1 MWLSQQLS
9 RREGGLSGGISTGR
23 VTIAGEGA
31 AVMLEGERREL
42 SSVYPGGLCWAPAAG
57 DEVLVLRSDEGERF
71 IIGKLPE
78 GDGKC
83 GSGEYILRSEGGSIK
98 LGKDGIEIEGEVV
111 IKGRLLLNGLDV
123 GNALSALGG

>member
-9 RREGGLSGGISTGR
+9 RREEGLSGGISTGK

-42 SSVYPGGLCWAPAAG
+42 RSLYPGGMGWAPAAG

-71 IIGKLPE
+71 IIGKVPE
-78 GDGKC
+78 GSGKC
-83 GSGEYILRSEGGSIK
+83 GGGEYFLQSAGGSIK
-98 LGKDGIEIEGEVV
+98 LGKDGIEIEGEVAV
-111 IKGRLLLNGLDV
+111 KGRLILNGLDV
-123 GNALSALGG
+123 GDALSALSG